1 MEKKIF
7 EVFLILAVLL
17 TLSLISCESLQFG
30 RETGVEVATPT
41 ILPFE
46 VNPEDLYEPTE
57 EIVVCDVALTIVNV
71 ECTPSE
77 REGQDL
83 LVVTVDLEN
92 RSDKQVPINSF
103 DFYIVDSD
111 NKVSS
116 LASVQVENPLRNPKL
131 NPGESVYGLLPYRVA
146 AGDKG
151 VKLNWQPGWCTGQAI
166 VNVW

>member
-1 MEKKIF
+1 MEKKILD
-7 EVFLILAVLL
+7 VFLILAVLL
-17 TLSLISCESLQFG
+17 MLSLVSCESLQFG
-30 RETGVEVATPT
+30 RETGAEVVTPT
-41 ILPFE
+41 VLPFK
-46 VNPEDLYEPTE
+46 VKSEDLYEPTE

-71 ECTPSE
+71 ECTHNE

-83 LVVTVDLEN
+83 LVLTVNLEN
-92 RSDKQVPINSF
+92 RSAKEVPINSF

-111 NKVSS
+111 NNVSS

-131 NPGESVYGLLPYRVA
+131 DPGESVSGMLPYRVA

>member
-1 MEKKIF
+1 MEKKILG
-7 EVFLILAVLL
+7 VFLILAVLL
-17 TLSLISCESLQFG
+17 TLSLVSCESLQFG
-30 RETGVEVATPT
+30 RETGAEVVTPT

-46 VNPEDLYEPTE
+46 VNPEDLYEPTD
-57 EIVVCDVALTIVNV
+57 EIVVCDVALVVVNV
-71 ECTPSE
+71 ECTPNE

-111 NKVSS
+111 SNVGS

-131 NPGESVYGLLPYRVA
+131 APGASVSGTLPYRVT
-146 AGDKG
+146 AGDTG

-166 VNVW
+166 VNIW